1 MIMTRVLEP
10 GTVVLPA
17 TNVYS
22 MALDDEVWVRSF
34 APEPLLPRVV
44 PGSEVTLSAD
54 GVGRTYRGRIGYVS
68 PAAEFT
74 PKTVE
79 TPELRTQLVY
89 RLRIRIEDPD
99 DAVRQGMPITIR
111 LPAIR

>member
-1 MIMTRVLEP
+1 
-10 GTVVLPA
+10 
-17 TNVYS
+17 
-22 MALDDEVWVRSF
+22 MALDDEIWVRAF

-44 PGSEVTLSAD
+44 PGSEVTLTTD
-54 GVGRTYRGRIGYVS
+54 GTHKTYRGRVGYVS

-89 RLRIRIEDPD
+89 RLRIRVENAD
-99 DAVRQGMPITIR
+99 DGIRQGMPMTIT
-111 LPAIR
+111 LPAVQ